1 MVGYFETTTFSFLLA
16 GFAGF
21 TTEASIIRLGMEILD
36 LQPVLLR
43 AISFP
48 TAVLLTWTINRR
60 FGFRLGTPVS
70 FVEIARY
77 FNTNILAQ
85 ATNLSV
91 FTALIYA
98 FSFFRHWPEIALVA
112 GTSVSMLISFKLYST
127 FVFGDRR

>member
-1 MVGYFETTTFSFLLA
+1 MLA
-16 GFAGF
+16 GFVGF
-21 TTEASIIRLGMEILD
+21 ATEASIIRVGMEIFD
-36 LQPVLLR
+36 QQPVLLR
-43 AISFP
+43 AFSFP

-60 FGFRLGTPVS
+60 FGYRVAAPVS
-70 FVEIARY
+70 FVEIVRY

-85 ATNLSV
+85 ATNFIV

-98 FSFFRHWPEIALVA
+98 FSFFRNWPEIALVA

>member
-1 MVGYFETTTFSFLLA
+1 
-16 GFAGF
+16 
-21 TTEASIIRLGMEILD
+21 MEILD
-36 LQPVLLR
+36 LQPVVLR

-60 FGFRLGTPVS
+60 FGFRVGTPAS

-85 ATNLSV
+85 SANFVV

-98 FSFFRHWPEIALVA
+98 FSFFRNWPEIALV
-112 GTSVSMLISFKLYST
+112 GHDRVNSYQLYT
-127 FVFGDRR
+127 LFDLCFR

>member
-1 MVGYFETTTFSFLLA
+1 MDILKRKNFIFLVA

-21 TTEASIIRLGMEILD
+21 ATEALIIRLGMEIFD
-36 LQPVLLR
+36 QQPVLLR

-48 TAVLLTWTINRR
+48 TAVLITWIINRR
-60 FGFRLGTPVS
+60 FGFRVAAPAS
-70 FVEIARY
+70 FFEIARY

-85 ATNLSV
+85 ATNFIV

-98 FSFFRHWPEIALVA
+98 FSFFRNWPEIALVA
-112 GTSVSMLISFKLYST
+112 GTGVSMLISFKLYST

>member
-1 MVGYFETTTFSFLLA
+1 MLA

-21 TTEASIIRLGMEILD
+21 TTEAAIIRLGMEILD
-36 LQPVLLR
+36 LQPVVLR

-60 FGFRLGTPVS
+60 FGFRVGTPAS

-85 ATNLSV
+85 SANFVV

-98 FSFFRHWPEIALVA
+98 FSFFRNWPEIALVA
-112 GTSVSMLISFKLYST
+112 GTTVSILISFKLYST